1 MNRNVEWAFLFLL
14 AGVGIALANFVGFHV
29 GIVESIPGILVLLVL
44 SFLGMLCTKIIP
56 LKLPIVAYVSILG
69 LLSAC
74 PISPIRD
81 FVIASVGQINL
92 TAPLTLVGAFA
103 GISISDQL
111 GFFAKQ
117 GGKMVVVGVLFM
129 TGSFVLTAV
138 IAQGLLMVTGAI

>member
-1 MNRNVEWAFLFLL
+1 MRNAEWAFLFVLT
-14 AGVGIALANFVGFHV
+14 GVGIALANFVGFDV
-29 GIVESIPGILVLLVL
+29 GIVESLPGIAVLVAI
-44 SFLGMLCTKIIP
+44 SFLGMLCTKLIP

-81 FVIASVGQINL
+81 FVIGSVGAINL

-103 GISISDQL
+103 GISIADQL

-117 GGKMVVVGVLFM
+117 GWKMVIVGVLFM
-129 TGSFVLTAV
+129 TCSFVITAL
-138 IAQGLLMVTGAI
+138 IAQGLLMLTGAI

>member
-1 MNRNVEWAFLFLL
+1 MRNIEWAFMFLL
-14 AGVGIALANFVGFHV
+14 AGVGILLANFVGFHV
-29 GIVESIPGILVLLVL
+29 GIVESLPGVAVLLVL
-44 SFLGMLCTKIIP
+44 SFLGMLCTKLIP

-81 FVIASVGQINL
+81 FVITSVAAIDL

-103 GISISDQL
+103 GIGISDQL

-117 GGKMVVVGVLFM
+117 GWKMVIVGVLFM

-138 IAQGLLMVTGAI
+138 ISQLLLMVTGAI

>member
-1 MNRNVEWAFLFLL
+1 MVRNTEWAFLFLL
-14 AGVGIALANFVGFHV
+14 SGAGIVLANFVGFHV
-29 GIVESIPGILVLLVL
+29 GIVESIPGVLVLLAL
-44 SFLGMLCTKIIP
+44 SFLGMLCTKLIP

-74 PISPIRD
+74 PISPIHD
-81 FVIASVGQINL
+81 FVISSVGAINL

-117 GGKMVVVGVLFM
+117 GGKMVVVGVLFV
-129 TGSFVLTAV
+129 TGSFVLTAL

>member
-1 MNRNVEWAFLFLL
+1 MRNIEWAFLFLL
-14 AGVGIALANFVGFHV
+14 SGIGIALANFVGFHV
-29 GIVESIPGILVLLVL
+29 GIIESLPGIAVLLVI

-56 LKLPIVAYVSILG
+56 LKLPIVAYVSIIG

-74 PISPIRD
+74 PVSPIRD
-81 FVIASVGQINL
+81 FVVASVGAINL
-92 TAPLTLVGAFA
+92 TAPLTLVGASA

-129 TGSFVLTAV
+129 TGSFVLTAI
-138 IAQGLLMVTGAI
+138 IAQALLMLTGAI